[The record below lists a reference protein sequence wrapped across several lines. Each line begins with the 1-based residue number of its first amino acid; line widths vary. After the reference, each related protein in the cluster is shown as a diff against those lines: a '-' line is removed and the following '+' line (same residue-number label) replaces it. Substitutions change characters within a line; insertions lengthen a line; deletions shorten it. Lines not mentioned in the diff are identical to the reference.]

1 MRIALFLF
9 FATAVATTAVS
20 QGDTTKQIDER
31 QSRYLQNTRTVV
43 DLKRRVAT
51 TYDTTGVPL
60 FQSQIAKGWHRVSG
74 EVTLVSGKASV
85 TFNSSPLTGR
95 QDVSFQDSTSYR
107 GHAWSLDTTN
117 TNTYRLY
124 PVSGTR
130 CIILSSD
137 GADAGTVRFVAE
149 GD

>member
-1 MRIALFLF
+1 MMRCQLAIMLIIC
-9 FATAVATTAVS
+9 VGSVYS
-20 QGDTTKQIDER
+20 QTPDTTKQVDQQHYSKMLIDI
-31 QSRYLQNTRTVV
+31 
-43 DLKRRVAT
+43 KRPLLT
-51 TYDTTGVPL
+51 TYDTEGRPR
-60 FQSQIAKGWHRVSG
+60 FQSQIAKGFHRVEG
-74 EVTLVSGKASV
+74 EVTLSSGKANV
-85 TFNSSPLTGR
+85 TFNNSPLTGR
-95 QDVSFQDSTSYR
+95 QDVSFQDSSSYR

-137 GADAGTVRFVAE
+137 GADASTVRFVAE

>member
-1 MRIALFLF
+1 MKQMLCILLLMFIGGAL
-9 FATAVATTAVS
+9 S
-20 QGDTTKQIDER
+20 QAQDTT
-31 QSRYLQNTRTVV
+31 
-43 DLKRRVAT
+43 RRVPGQTLIDVKRPILT
-51 TYDTTGVPL
+51 TYDTDGRPV
-60 FQSQIAKGWHRVSG
+60 FQSQIAKGFHRVEG

-85 TFNSSPLTGR
+85 TFNNSPLIGR
-95 QDVSFQDSTSYR
+95 QDISFQDSTSYR
-107 GHAWSLDTTN
+107 GYAWSLDTTN

-137 GADAGTVRFVAE
+137 GADVGTVRFVVE